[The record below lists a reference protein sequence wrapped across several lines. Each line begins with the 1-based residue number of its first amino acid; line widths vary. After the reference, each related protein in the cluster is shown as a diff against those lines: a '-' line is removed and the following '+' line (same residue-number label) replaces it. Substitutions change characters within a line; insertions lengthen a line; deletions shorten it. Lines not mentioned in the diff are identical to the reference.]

1 MYSMM
6 LAAVEGEPDITSVEL
21 APAITTLIVFGL
33 VCLVLFTKVWP
44 KITTGLDERQ
54 AKIREEIEAAEAAQA
69 EAKASMETQQ
79 AELANARAE
88 AHEMITKAKADAEA
102 TARGLR
108 ERAQVELAEMRE
120 QAGHE
125 IRAAK
130 ESAITELHA
139 ESAMLATAIAS
150 RILQREINADDQ
162 QALIDDSLREMESI
176 RGG

>member
-6 LAAVEGEPDITSVEL
+6 LAAIEGDPDITSVEL

-44 KITTGLDERQ
+44 KITSGLDERQ

-69 EAKASMETQQ
+69 EARASMEAQQ
-79 AELANARAE
+79 AELAKARGE
-88 AHEMITKAKADAEA
+88 ANEMIMKAKADAEA

-108 ERAQVELAEMRE
+108 ERAQVELTELRE

-139 ESAMLATAIAS
+139 ETAMLATAIAT
-150 RILQREINADDQ
+150 RILQREINVEDQ
-162 QALIDDSLREMESI
+162 QSLIDDSLQELESVH
-176 RGG
+176 GG